1 MKDVIV
7 VNIYI
12 FFSYLNIR
20 TIFYISKQ
28 SHDILVGVPRVEL
41 GLQGS
46 KSCLL
51 TITTTALADH
61 TPILI
66 SLHQA
71 LPRMDKATQFH
82 IPGNRNR

>member
-1 MKDVIV
+1 MKVAIV

-12 FFSYLNIR
+12 FFFLPKYKNNIL
-20 TIFYISKQ
+20 YIQQ
-28 SHDILVGVPRVEL
+28 SQDILVGVPRVEL

-61 TPILI
+61 TPI
-66 SLHQA
+66 S
-71 LPRMDKATQFH
+71 
-82 IPGNRNR
+82 

>member
-1 MKDVIV
+1 MKDAIV

-28 SHDILVGVPRVEL
+28 SQDILVGVPRVEL

-82 IPGNRNR
+82 IQDNRSR

>member
-1 MKDVIV
+1 MKVAIE

-20 TIFYISKQ
+20 IIFYIPKQ
-28 SHDILVGVPRVEL
+28 SQDILVGVPRVEL

-61 TPILI
+61 TPI
-66 SLHQA
+66 S
-71 LPRMDKATQFH
+71 
-82 IPGNRNR
+82 

>member
-28 SHDILVGVPRVEL
+28 SQDILVGVPRVEL

-82 IPGNRNR
+82 IQDNRSR